1 VKLVVRNLG
10 PAGTFTTVFW
20 RYLLNF
26 DSDINSGYLIYVATW
41 FGGRVCKKGAK
52 IEGSLAWLK
61 RNIDRN
67 LQNLGDIALYVWLGT
82 CNLTSKDK
90 SRFISLSSQNNETL
104 CIPSRYK
111 LKL

>member
-1 VKLVVRNLG
+1 MTGVRNLG

-26 DSDINSGYLIYVATW
+26 DSDINSG
-41 FGGRVCKKGAK
+41 
-52 IEGSLAWLK
+52 
-61 RNIDRN
+61 NIDRN

-90 SRFISLSSQNNETL
+90 SRFISLSSQNSETIDHIIRTL
-104 CIPSRYK
+104 LEFKRYHPGIN
-111 LKL
+111 